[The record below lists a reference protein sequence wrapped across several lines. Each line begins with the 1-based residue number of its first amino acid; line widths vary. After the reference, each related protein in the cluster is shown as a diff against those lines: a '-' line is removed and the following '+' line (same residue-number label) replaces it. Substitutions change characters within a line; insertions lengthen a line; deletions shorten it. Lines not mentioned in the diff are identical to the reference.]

1 MTTSSSSTP
10 RGQDGARLLLSEFS
24 LPDRKA
30 FAGYGRLLRFV
41 RPYWKLLAL
50 AGVILTINSLAGLA
64 LPMVVRFVV
73 DSALVAQSL
82 FLLNRVTMLLLGL
95 FALQAVL
102 GFGQAYLLGWTGER
116 VVANLRRELYAHLQ
130 AMPLRFFANTRIG
143 ELLSRL
149 GNDVTTIQNA
159 VTDTLLS
166 LLSNTIMLIGGIV
179 IIFAMAWRLTLVM
192 LAVVPLAVVGM
203 IILGRL
209 VRRLSKQVQ
218 DALADT
224 SATAEETLNGIRIVK
239 SFARE
244 PYEIDRYGEGVER
257 LFRISVERVRLNAIL
272 GPIIG
277 LIAFSA
283 IALVLWFGSREVIA
297 GRLTPGQLISFLLYT
312 MMVASPIA
320 SFTGLYS
327 QFQRALGASDR
338 VFELLDTP
346 PEMQDDP
353 DAIALP
359 RIHGEVC
366 FENVSFDYGDAEAAR
381 EVLREIQLSVAPG
394 QVTAL
399 VGPSGAGKT
408 TLVNLVPRFYDPT
421 EGHITVDGHDVRG
434 VKMSS
439 LREQI
444 GIVPQETALFSG
456 SVLDNIRYGK
466 LDATR
471 EQVEEA
477 ARAANAHDFI
487 AALPNGYDTL
497 VGERGVKLS
506 GGQRQRVAI
515 ARALLKNPRILIL
528 DEATSSLDS
537 ESEQAVQEAL
547 ERLMADRTTFVIA
560 HRLSTI
566 TNADWIVVL
575 DGGRIVEQGDHETLL
590 AREDGLYRRMHALQF
605 RWDEERPVAPAMP
618 QQLEATA

>member
-1 MTTSSSSTP
+1 MT
-10 RGQDGARLLLSEFS
+10 LL
-24 LPDRKA
+24 
-30 FAGYGRLLRFV
+30 
-41 RPYWKLLAL
+41 LLAL
-50 AGVILTINSLAGLA
+50 
-64 LPMVVRFVV
+64 FV
-73 DSALVAQSL
+73 
-82 FLLNRVTMLLLGL
+82 
-95 FALQAVL
+95 LQAFL
-102 GFGQAYLLGWTGER
+102 GFGQTYLIGWTGER
-116 VVANLRRELYAHLQ
+116 VVANLRRSLYEHLQ
-130 AMPLRFFANTRIG
+130 SMPLRFFANTRIG

-166 LLSNTIMLIGGIV
+166 LLSNTIMLVGGIV
-179 IIFAMAWRLTLVM
+179 IITFMAWRLTLVM
-192 LAVVPLAVVGM
+192 LAVVPLAVLGM
-203 IILGRL
+203 ILLGRL
-209 VRRLSKQVQ
+209 VRRLSKEVQ

-224 SATAEETLNGIRIVK
+224 SATAEESLNGVRIVK

-244 PYEIDRYGEGVER
+244 PYEVARYGAGVER
-257 LFRISVERVRLNAIL
+257 LFRISVARVRLNAIL

-283 IALVLWFGSREVIA
+283 IAFVLYFGSREVIA
-297 GRLTPGQLISFLLYT
+297 GRLTPGQLVSFLLYT
-312 MMVASPIA
+312 MMIASPIA

-327 QFQRALGASDR
+327 QLQRALGSSER

-353 DAIALP
+353 DAVPLP
-359 RIHGEVC
+359 RIRGEVC
-366 FENVSFDYGDAEAAR
+366 FEGVSFDYADTEERR
-381 EVLREIQLSVAPG
+381 EVLREIELSVAPG
-394 QVTAL
+394 QVIAL

-408 TLVNLVPRFYDPT
+408 TLINLIPRFYDPT
-421 EGHITVDGHDVRG
+421 EGRITVDGTDIRH

-466 LDATR
+466 LDATP
-471 EQVEEA
+471 EEIEA
-477 ARAANAHDFI
+477 AAQAANAHDFI
-487 AALPNGYDTL
+487 VDLPDGYDTL

-515 ARALLKNPRILIL
+515 ARALLKDPRILIL

-547 ERLMADRTTFVIA
+547 ERLMVERTTFVIA

-575 DGGRIVEQGDHETLL
+575 DGGRIVEQGEHAALL
-590 AREDGLYRRMHALQF
+590 AREDGLYRRMYALQF
-605 RWDEERPVAPAMP
+605 RWDEETPMVLTRDAAAADAED
-618 QQLEATA
+618 QRGGAK